1 MAPRPVTA
9 MAVDDIVAGYS
20 MGNGGI
26 FGIIESVSV
35 HERLVQDLASLLVSC
50 LKLAPP
56 SPPLSP
62 NERLFGGR
70 LGLDSVDA
78 AQWVAT
84 IERRFDIEIPDEA
97 LTRGALESLGNLADT
112 LILHGVCIDP
122 SAE

>member
-9 MAVDDIVAGYS
+9 ITVGDIVARYS
-20 MGNGGI
+20 MGKGAI
-26 FGIIESVSV
+26 FGIIGSVSV
-35 HERLVQDLASLLVSC
+35 RERLVEDLASLLVSC

-56 SPPLSP
+56 SPPLSA

-84 IERRFDIEIPDEA
+84 VERRFAIEIPDEA

-112 LILHGVCIDP
+112 LILQGICTGP
-122 SAE
+122 GAK